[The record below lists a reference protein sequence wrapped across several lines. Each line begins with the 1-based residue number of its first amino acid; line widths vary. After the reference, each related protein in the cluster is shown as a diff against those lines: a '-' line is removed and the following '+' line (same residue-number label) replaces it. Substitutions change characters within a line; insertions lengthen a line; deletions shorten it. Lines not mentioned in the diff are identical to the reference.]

1 MRGFSYRGAD
11 VGAVLMEVP
20 TPEPAA
26 GELRVRI
33 GATTVCGT
41 DLRTMR
47 GEKDKGIKPG
57 VILGHEISGFV
68 DAIGAGVTGFDEG
81 DQVIVSASLF
91 CGLCRQC
98 QRGQENLCDRY
109 QVVGHHYDGG
119 LADHMLIPRAA
130 LEGELVL
137 KAPRDLDPAEV
148 ALAEPISCCLN
159 GLDNYRVELG
169 DTVVIVGGGAIGLI
183 HLQLAKL
190 SGAQQVIVSDPS
202 PSRRQQAELLGA
214 TRTVD
219 PINEDLAAIVSDLT
233 DGDGADV
240 AVLCIGVPQ
249 LVDDCLRLVRKRGRV
264 CIFAG
269 LAGEGQSSI
278 AANLIHYREISL
290 VGSSNAGR
298 RNVARALD
306 LIVKGAIDT
315 KTMVTHRFGLS
326 RVAEAVE
333 FAASGAGI
341 KIAVVPD

>member
-1 MRGFSYRGAD
+1 MRGFSYRGKD
-11 VGAVLMEVP
+11 VGAVLTEVP
-20 TPEPAA
+20 TPEPGA

-41 DLRTMR
+41 DLRTIR

-57 VILGHEISGFV
+57 VILGHEVSGYV
-68 DAIGAGVTGFDEG
+68 DGIGAGVTGFEEG
-81 DQVIVSASLF
+81 DQVIVSASIF

-98 QRGQENLCDRY
+98 RRGQEHLCDQH

-119 LADHMLIPRAA
+119 LADYMLIPRAA

-137 KAPRDLDPAEV
+137 KAPRELDPAEV
-148 ALAEPISCCLN
+148 ALAEPLSCCLN

-183 HLQLAKL
+183 HLQLARL

-202 PSRRQQAELLGA
+202 ASRREQAEVLGA

-219 PINEDLAAIVSDLT
+219 PMNEDLAGVVANLT
-233 DGDGADV
+233 DGEGADV

-269 LAGEGQSSI
+269 LAGEGRSSI
-278 AANLIHYREISL
+278 AANLIHYREVTV

-298 RNVARALD
+298 HNVARALD
-306 LIVKGAIDT
+306 LIVRGAINT
-315 KTMVTHRFGLS
+315 KAMVTHRFGLS
-326 RVAEAVE
+326 QVAEAVE
-333 FAASGAGI
+333 FVGAGAGI